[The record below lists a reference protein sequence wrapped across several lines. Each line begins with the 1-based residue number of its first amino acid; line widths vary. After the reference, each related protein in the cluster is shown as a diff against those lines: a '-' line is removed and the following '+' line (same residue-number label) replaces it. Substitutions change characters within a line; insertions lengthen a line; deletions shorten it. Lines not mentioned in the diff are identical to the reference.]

1 MKVMII
7 IDIEGYSKIIVDD
20 SDSDVS
26 LHVSTIAG
34 DSLNYEIESDS
45 KISVTVGEP
54 LTNII
59 VECSAENIAGQG
71 PVQTKIVD
79 IHSGYHQN
87 CVLSNIASF
96 RSSSSRNRRS

>member
-1 MKVMII
+1 MA
-7 IDIEGYSKIIVDD
+7 DD

-34 DSLNYEIESDS
+34 DSFNYEIESDS

-54 LTNII
+54 LTSII

-79 IHSGYHQN
+79 IHSKYHQG
-87 CVLSNIASF
+87 CILSNKGSY
-96 RSSSSRNRRS
+96 RSSSGTTGWS